1 MAGLMG
7 STIAYVAA
15 SLDGFIATKGGEVGW
30 LEPFNTEDYGYDA
43 FLGGVDR
50 VVMGR
55 ATYDQL
61 RSFGAWPY
69 AGLEGVVATRRPLP
83 DPPAGVTA
91 WAGGAAALATHLARQ
106 PGRSWVVGG
115 GKLVGGLLEAGGL
128 DELDLFVMPV
138 LLGEGVALFPEARAT
153 GALQLRHTA
162 SWPNGVVRLCY
173 TVNDAK
179 DAAALP

>member
-1 MAGLMG
+1 MG
-7 STIAYVAA
+7 STVAYVAA
-15 SLDGFIATKGGEVGW
+15 SLDGFIATPGGDVGW

-43 FLGGVDR
+43 FLAGVDR

-61 RSFGAWPY
+61 RGFGAWPY
-69 AGLEGVVATRRPLP
+69 AGLGGLIVTGRPLP
-83 DPPAGVTA
+83 DAPDGVAA
-91 WAGGAAALATHLARQ
+91 WTEGVPALAAHLATQ

-115 GKLVGGLLEAGGL
+115 GRLVGGLLEAGGL
-128 DELDLFVMPV
+128 AELDLFLMPV
-138 LLGEGVALFPEARAT
+138 LLRRGVALFPDARRRD
-153 GALQLRHTA
+153 ALRLRHSA

-173 TVNDAK
+173 TVQ